1 MKNTTAVSSLPIQN
15 ENQSKYESKYDGMY
29 IFDEKGAE
37 PIGYLKTLKIAR
49 LLDEIYADIVLRNV
63 IQIAAGT
70 GSGKTVGVPRLLL
83 HKIQTGEYF
92 VDSKILVSIPTV
104 INVKS
109 QFEFACV
116 NNPSILHEF
125 AKVCGGARS
134 QYANTARLT
143 YATTQSVVNML
154 LALYEKKDFTALN
167 NLIVVI
173 DEAHHSSQENYIL
186 HGLVNWLLEQGH
198 TMKVIIMTA
207 TPAEHPFKR
216 LHVTEPIELKMTA
229 NPIEVHWAESSTV
242 VYDKITG
249 DTRIIGSV
257 YDAVMG
263 RVDEAIK
270 ILDAEKAVEDKKT
283 ETKTETK
290 TESEPPH
297 ILIFVA
303 GEKDV
308 LYLCNSLSKRY
319 PECNVLPLYTN
330 LPQEEQDAVSLASTK
345 RKIIVTTNVAESGVT
360 IPNVMAV
367 IDTMLCKKMTRDVSG
382 ASTLSECAIPQSS
395 SMQRR
400 GRAAR
405 QAKYCVGHYLPLV
418 TEADFENLLKD
429 YESEFMSLPKHIPVI
444 TLLSKGL
451 PAKDVLMIPHEEYAK
466 LASELIKMD
475 VIQRVGDKHVP
486 TPLGNQV
493 AKYPLTIENTCS
505 MLRAIKRY
513 NVTKIDFDR
522 RHDNF
527 VELLQFVLGITV
539 IETAIACPNVFEVP
553 PEYRR
558 NRNDFFKSG
567 ALDRFIQDTD
577 ITVLISIFCE
587 MMSECYNQHTGKTEY
602 RSWCKKNHVS
612 TKFMDS
618 AFRLFNQLWYIVM
631 EVAGKSKNVMYQ
643 RDFVEVLGRMET
655 NKTSMYV
662 ILAKVYSDRQFEAHR
677 THRGVNYE
685 SINSC
690 RIVQGSLDNKSIARL
705 RESPPEHIIALYK
718 TTIAVPGKR
727 PFTVLALAFPLPPQ
741 NPASQPVS
749 LSEEVKI
756 QDQPETLSET
766 SSPVTLTQQPVTEP
780 EQIVFDT
787 GLEHV
792 GFERVRIEFRRNG
805 VITDPHTGIAVDRI
819 RQLAKKTHSE
829 VLARAFVMNC
839 MIKITNNNQIFHLKN
854 MLRYLDEQRIISYD
868 VLDNVVNTEL
878 RELAK
883 IAERHNSQA
892 IIVFHMLRDYC
903 A

>member
-1 MKNTTAVSSLPIQN
+1 MKNTTPVSSLPIQN
-15 ENQSKYESKYDGMY
+15 ENQSKYDGMY

-37 PIGYLKTLKIAR
+37 PIGYLETLKIAP
-49 LLDEIYADIVLRNV
+49 LLGEIYADLVLRNV

-70 GSGKTVGVPRLLL
+70 GSGKTVGVPRFLL
-83 HKIQTGEYF
+83 HKILTGEYF

-109 QFEFACV
+109 QYEFACT

-125 AKVCGGARS
+125 AKVCGGTRS
-134 QYANTARLT
+134 QYVNTARLT
-143 YATTQSVVNML
+143 YATTQSVINML

-186 HGLVNWLLEQGH
+186 HGLVNWLLEQGY
-198 TMKVIIMTA
+198 TMKVVIMTA
-207 TPAEHPFKR
+207 TPAEHPFQR

-249 DTRIIGSV
+249 DTHIIGGSV
-257 YDAVMG
+257 YDAVIG
-263 RVDEAIK
+263 RVEEAIK
-270 ILDAEKAVEDKKT
+270 ILDTEKAVEDKKT

-290 TESEPPH
+290 TELEPSH

-330 LPQEEQDAVSLASTK
+330 LPQEEQDAVSRESTK
-345 RKIIVTTNVAESGVT
+345 RKIIVSTNVAESGVT

-367 IDTMLCKKMTRDVSG
+367 IDTMLCKKMSRDVSG
-382 ASTLSECAIPQSS
+382 ASTLYECAIPRSS

-405 QAKYCVGHYLPLV
+405 TADYCVGHYFPLM
-418 TEADFENLLKD
+418 TKADFEELLKD

-475 VIQRVGDKHVP
+475 VIQLVGDKHVP

-539 IETAIACPNVFEVP
+539 IETALACPNVFEVP

-567 ALDRFIQDTD
+567 ALDRFVHDTD

-587 MMSECYNQHTGKTEY
+587 MMSDCYNQHTGKTEY

-612 TKFMDS
+612 TKFMDA
-618 AFRLFNQLWYIVM
+618 AFRLFNQLWYLVFDF
-631 EVAGKSKNVMYQ
+631 AKQTKNDMYQ
-643 RDFVEVLGRMET
+643 RDFAEVLGRMET
-655 NKTSMYV
+655 NKKSMYE

-705 RESPPEHIIALYK
+705 RESPPEHIIALYN

-741 NPASQPVS
+741 NPAQPVFQPVAQPVFQPAQPVS
-749 LSEEVKI
+749 DRDHIDFS
-756 QDQPETLSET
+756 
-766 SSPVTLTQQPVTEP
+766 
-780 EQIVFDT
+780 T

-792 GFERVRIEFRRNG
+792 VQRVRIEFKPNG
-805 VITDPHTGIAVDRI
+805 MITDPRTGIAVDHI
-819 RQLAKKTHSE
+819 RQLAKKTASDQM
-829 VLARAFVMNC
+829 ARAFVTNC
-839 MIKITNNNQIFHLKN
+839 MMNITNKNQIFHLN
-854 MLRYLDEQRIISYD
+854 HMMQYLHGQRIIS
-868 VLDNVVNTEL
+868 
-878 RELAK
+878 
-883 IAERHNSQA
+883 SQA
-892 IIVFHMLRDYC
+892 IKEIVHTELDIILSLASRHNASVRLVFDMLIECY